1 MLKEAGLNFQK
12 HAKVGINHEV
22 FAKFLKGSGLIKNK
36 NLTWVAFNSSFDF
49 AYMVK
54 MLDDQN

>member
-1 MLKEAGLNFQK
+1 MLKEAGLNFAK
-12 HAKVGINHEV
+12 HAKVGINHDV
-22 FAKFLKGSGLIKNK
+22 FSKFLKASHLIRNK